1 MKEIT
6 ENFSVYGM
14 SCAACSARVE
24 NAVRKTE
31 GVRKVSV
38 NLLTGEMRVT
48 FSDPATKENIISAVE
63 KAGYSA
69 AVLQRKNIKSAPIG
83 RKNAEIKEMIGRLV
97 PSVIIL
103 VFLMYL
109 SMGHMIGLPLPSFLS
124 GGGAYLLAIV
134 EAVLSLAVLFINR
147 KFFISGAL
155 SLVKLAPNMDALVA
169 LGSGTSFIYSLVLT
183 VLMIVYTAS
192 GETASAQALVHE
204 LYFEGAAMIVTL
216 ITVGKTLESYSK
228 GRTTDAINALMALAP
243 ETATILIDG
252 EEKTVPVEDVKI
264 GDIIVIKTG
273 DYIPVDAVI
282 KSGAGSIDQSAMTG
296 ESIPVDKTV
305 GDKVFSGTVNLNGY
319 FTAVAEKVGED
330 TSLNKIIE
338 LVKNVNLSK
347 APIAKTAD
355 RVSAVFVPSVI
366 AIALITL
373 FVWLVVGAE
382 LSFALQRAVAVLL
395 ISCPCALGLATPVA
409 IMVGSGVGAKTGVLF
424 KSATSLEN
432 LGKTRTVVFD
442 KTGTL
447 TYGKPTVTDVIPAEK
462 IDETELLNYASSLEA
477 LSEHPLSE
485 AVVKR
490 FSGSLPVENF
500 RSMIGFGLEGEIDG
514 VKVLGGNV
522 ALMEK
527 NGVDVSSLL
536 PVANK
541 LSGEGKTPLY
551 FAKGKTLLGII
562 AVADRE
568 KTEAKEI
575 ILALKH
581 RNIACYLLTG
591 DNENTAVA
599 IAERIG
605 IERDNVFA
613 GTLPDDKAKIVS
625 DLKKNGVVAMVGD
638 GVNDA
643 PSLSSADIGVTLE
656 NGSFVAAEA
665 AEIMLLGDLDN
676 FVSAVDL
683 SRKVIRNVKEN
694 LFWAFFYNVICI
706 PVAAGAFYSVT
717 GWSLSP
723 MLAALAM
730 SLSSVFVVTN
740 ALRLNFFKP
749 YRSCAGGVCPVA
761 LSSGENEN
769 EKTIKENIEMNI
781 TKTFTVKGMMCAHC
795 EARVKK
801 AVEAI
806 DGVVSCTPDHNAD
819 TAVVS
824 MSENVSP
831 EAIKA
836 AIEAEGYEV
845 IL

>member
-48 FSDPATKENIISAVE
+48 FSDPATKESIISAVE

-109 SMGHMIGLPLPSFLS
+109 SMGHMIGLPLPLFLS

-147 KFFISGAL
+147 KFFISGVL

-192 GETASAQALVHE
+192 GETVSAQALVHE

-252 EEKTVPVEDVKI
+252 KERTVPVEDVRI

-447 TYGKPTVTDVIPAEK
+447 TYGKPTVTDVIPAEN
-462 IDETELLNYASSLEA
+462 IEETELLNYASSLEA

-485 AVVKR
+485 AVIKR
-490 FSGSLPVENF
+490 FSGSLSVENF
-500 RSMIGFGLEGEIDG
+500 RSMIGFGLEGEIGG
-514 VKVLGGNV
+514 VKVSGGNV

-536 PVANK
+536 PVFNR

-605 IERDNVFA
+605 IERENVFA

-625 DLKKNGVVAMVGD
+625 DLKKNGFVAMVGD

-831 EAIKA
+831 EAIRA